1 MSSEEELIINEID
14 NMDNTEM
21 DISWVDQDED
31 MIDKEPMT
39 EITCWLLY
47 IDSEG
52 HLRHVNQ
59 EKQSL
64 DDMNVISTHI
74 QKDNGG
80 VQRDMDSVENIR
92 KWPRNRLIQF
102 IHSKKQHLG
111 LKYRL
116 MEILLYHIGLEPNQL
131 METSLQDTVKLQ
143 DVTLHDEIKIPS
155 SLCIFHEVNCLY
167 FVFQEIPKYDDEE
180 PAAYKP
186 ALRIGDN
193 CSLPRGKHKKT
204 KKVSFSV
211 PAEFRHTKKA
221 LP

>member
-1 MSSEEELIINEID
+1 MSEEEEME
-14 NMDNTEM
+14 MDNIEM
-21 DISWVDQDED
+21 DTSWVNEEEE
-31 MIDKEPMT
+31 MIEKEPMT

-52 HLRHVNQ
+52 HLRHVYQ

-64 DDMNVISTHI
+64 DDMNSE
-74 QKDNGG
+74 
-80 VQRDMDSVENIR
+80 ENIH

-102 IHSKKQHLG
+102 LHNKKQHLG

-116 MEILLYHIGLEPNQL
+116 QEILLYHIGLEPNQL
-131 METSLQDTVKLQ
+131 METSLQDTAKLL
-143 DVTLHDEIKIPS
+143 DVTLQDEIKIPA

-167 FVFQEIPKYDDEE
+167 FVFQENPKYDDDE
-180 PAAYKP
+180 PVIYKP
-186 ALRIGDN
+186 SLRIGDN
-193 CSLPRGKHKKT
+193 CSLPRGKQKKT

-221 LP
+221 QP